1 MIPKNMN
8 FDTIFENI
16 SFAIVPEVKH
26 AINNTKEANNILF
39 ASLNK
44 IGKKWTYP
52 DDILSC
58 VSKSKKMF
66 NGAIE
71 ATIVYNAAKYLEL
84 AAIGIFETDLN
95 PSFIKTGID
104 TNPVVNINNA
114 IELISYLD
122 NARDDYDSWLNHDG
136 FNEMVNI
143 LYAYN
148 DAKQGDLEVSAKHMK
163 LVSDK
168 GSYRYLNTTPLKDY
182 VRSLIDYYA
191 EALTSK
197 NSDGFNLDPSVMQL
211 NQLGARIDAQDVFK
225 RYGLSF

>member
-1 MIPKNMN
+1 MN

-26 AINNTKEANNILF
+26 AINNTKAANNILF
-39 ASLNK
+39 ASLDK

-52 DDILSC
+52 DDIISC
-58 VSKSKKMF
+58 VSSSKKMF

-84 AAIGIFETDLN
+84 AAIGIFETDMN

-163 LVSDK
+163 LVLDK
-168 GSYRYLNTTPLKDY
+168 GPYRYLNKTPLKDY
-182 VRSLIDYYA
+182 VHSLIDYYA
-191 EALTSK
+191 EVLTSK

-225 RYGLSF
+225 RYDLSF